1 MSGRMRGACI
11 LLVSGSGHGW
21 TGVRYRKHKDGK
33 EKRAEGMTKEVKQ
46 ELTLRITQANKT
58 QLITILYEMVLLYLD
73 EAADALAADD
83 KAEFKGVIRKLRGCM
98 NELTAS
104 LNLEYELAQNLLQL
118 YLYVNRELVQASS
131 HFEKENL
138 EHIRKVIME
147 LHQAYQK
154 IEGQDRSG
162 PVMGNTQTV
171 YAGLTY
177 GRNTLTENIADP
189 TTNRGFCV

>member
-1 MSGRMRGACI
+1 MS
-11 LLVSGSGHGW
+11 
-21 TGVRYRKHKDGK
+21 KDGK
-33 EKRAEGMTKEVKQ
+33 GLGGMTRELKQ
-46 ELTLRITQANKT
+46 EFTLRITQANKT

-73 EAADALAADD
+73 EAEKALEEGN
-83 KAEFKGVIRKLRGCM
+83 KAEFKSAIRKIRGCM

-104 LNLEYELAQNLLQL
+104 LHLDYELAQNLLQL

-138 EHIRKVIME
+138 EHVRLVIGE
-147 LHQAYQK
+147 LQKAYRK
-154 IEGQDRSG
+154 IEDQDRSG

-189 TTNRGFCV
+189 SANRGFCV

>member
-1 MSGRMRGACI
+1 MRGACI

-73 EAADALAADD
+73 EAEDALAADD

-189 TTNRGFCV
+189 TANRGVGV